1 MRTVL
6 LSVML
11 LFATLVARAQ
21 SLTMKDIKG
30 NWKMVAFD
38 MSGIYY
44 EWGIDSLALS
54 TELKQEVA
62 PGTEAAVVAEIKSR
76 LNEFTD
82 GYLKISDNLYV
93 QKLMGEELDGSYT
106 LIQKGSNQY
115 LRVVN
120 NNKNKDVDEIKVQ
133 KKSGWLYI
141 SMPADDGSET
151 VLIFEKD

>member
-1 MRTVL
+1 MRAVL
-6 LSVML
+6 LSVVL
-11 LFATLVARAQ
+11 LFATLVTKAQ
-21 SLTMKDIKG
+21 SLTTKDLKG

-54 TELKQEVA
+54 AELKQEMT
-62 PGTEAAVVAEIKSR
+62 PGTEAAVVADIKRR
-76 LNEFTD
+76 LNEYTD

-120 NNKNKDVDEIKVQ
+120 NNENKDVDEIKVQ
-133 KKSGWLYI
+133 KKRGWLYI
-141 SMPADDGSET
+141 SMPADEGGET